1 MSIRIRNTGNLRDPN
16 PHPDGDSGS
25 YSRRHII
32 FKYFHVNFFSLGPIF
47 HTLNPYTHAGRFGS
61 AFNVW
66 GSTLL
71 NDIQNRHATL
81 KATFIWRSS
90 IDRTGIHVT
99 VAAEVAVVIIV
110 EQAQKLLLVY
120 RHLAAWL
127 CLGWDLCWFRLHYGG
142 LFLWCRSDH
151 KKSML
156 PTVLRTL
163 FRIRIQGLKKRSNMF
178 HNHDII

>member
-1 MSIRIRNTGNLRDPN
+1 MRKKNLTVLFKIIPFLLLRIRSRIWTLKSDPDPVKSSGSATLDPTIIYSSNTVVIKKFKKIIKIDNTVMSIRIRNTGNLRDPN

-47 HTLNPYTHAGRFGS
+47 HTLNPYPHAGRFGS

-81 KATFIWRSS
+81 KATFI
-90 IDRTGIHVT
+90 
-99 VAAEVAVVIIV
+99 
-110 EQAQKLLLVY
+110 
-120 RHLAAWL
+120 
-127 CLGWDLCWFRLHYGG
+127 
-142 LFLWCRSDH
+142 
-151 KKSML
+151 
-156 PTVLRTL
+156 
-163 FRIRIQGLKKRSNMF
+163 
-178 HNHDII
+178 